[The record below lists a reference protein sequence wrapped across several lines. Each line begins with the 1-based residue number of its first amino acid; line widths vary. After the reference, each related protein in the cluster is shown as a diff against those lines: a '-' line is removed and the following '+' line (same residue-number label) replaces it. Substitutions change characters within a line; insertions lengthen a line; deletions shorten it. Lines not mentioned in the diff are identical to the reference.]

1 MTAAHPRRLP
11 RRAVGPL
18 CCLLAVLLLTP
29 PPAARAEGRIEGAV
43 LHGQDG
49 EPVADL
55 EVVLTRLAD
64 DGEAALAT
72 ARTDEDGRFAFDDV
86 DTDHELQVATTYDG
100 ATYRS
105 PAPTAADGE
114 PTPVEIAV
122 FDGTDAADE
131 VVIASWVVWVDQHHG
146 VAVQHDLQVENRGE
160 LTYLGEAPDGNGV
173 RAVIAVPLAAEAT
186 GLRFLGRFTQ
196 CCATM
201 RGTDYVHTSAL
212 PPGPAAGTL
221 RYTVATLD
229 ALTLPAALPV
239 ESFTMM
245 VPRGVTVASDELTLS
260 GEIESQGNTY
270 DVYTTDGLD
279 RGEVLEVGFR
289 GLAVRDTP
297 TWLLVAAALAAL
309 ALAGVAGGWLRRRR
323 ARAHRPARSQ
333 APADPP
339 STTTERRTP
348 AGTTL
353 SPDLLVEELALLD
366 VGFERGLLAREVY
379 EPLRAARKAELLER
393 PPREGGE
400 TWN

>member
-1 MTAAHPRRLP
+1 MTAAPPTRLP
-11 RRAVGPL
+11 RRAVAL
-18 CCLLAVLLLTP
+18 LSCALAVLLLVP
-29 PPAARAEGRIEGAV
+29 PAAARAEGRIEGAV

-64 DGEAALAT
+64 DEQAALAT
-72 ARTDEDGRFAFDDV
+72 ARTDADGHFAFDDV
-86 DTDHELQVATTYDG
+86 DTDHELQVVTTYDG

-105 PAPTAADGE
+105 PAPPAAGEDPATLEIEVFEGTAA
-114 PTPVEIAV
+114 
-122 FDGTDAADE
+122 AAD

-160 LTYLGEAPDGNGV
+160 RTYLGEAPDGNGA
-173 RAVIAVPLAAEAT
+173 RAVIAVPLAPEAT
-186 GLRFLGRFTQ
+186 ALRFLGRFTQ

-221 RYTVATLD
+221 RYTVASLD
-229 ALTLPAALPV
+229 ALTLPAGLPV

-245 VPRGVTVASDELTLS
+245 VPRGVTVVSGELTLS
-260 GEIESQGNTY
+260 GEIESRGTTY
-270 DVYTTDGLD
+270 DVYTADGLD
-279 RGEVLEVGFR
+279 RGEMLEVGFR

-297 TWLLVAAALAAL
+297 TWLLLAAAIAAL
-309 ALAGVAGGWLRRRR
+309 ALAGVAGAWVRRRR
-323 ARAHRPARSQ
+323 ARRTITSA
-333 APADPP
+333 APDRPP
-339 STTTERRTP
+339 STTDEGRAP
-348 AGTTL
+348 AGTAL

-393 PPREGGE
+393 PPRQGGE

>member
-1 MTAAHPRRLP
+1 MTATLPSRLP
-11 RRAVGPL
+11 RCAVVLL
-18 CCLLAVLLLTP
+18 CCLLAVLLLA
-29 PPAARAEGRIEGAV
+29 PPAAARAQGRLEGAV

-55 EVVLTRLAD
+55 EVVLTRLATD
-64 DGEAALAT
+64 EEATLAT
-72 ARTDEDGRFAFDDV
+72 TRTDSDGRFAFDDV
-86 DTDHELQVATTYDG
+86 DTDHELQVVTTYDG

-105 PAPTAADGE
+105 PAPPAGGVE
-114 PTPVEIAV
+114 PTTLEIEV
-122 FDGTDAADE
+122 FDGTDAADD

-160 LTYLGEAPDGNGV
+160 RTYLGEAPDGNGA
-173 RAVIAVPLAAEAT
+173 RAVIAVPLAPDAT
-186 GLRFLGRFTQ
+186 ALRFLGRFTQ

-221 RYTVATLD
+221 RYTVAALD

-245 VPRGVTVASDELTLS
+245 VPRGVTVVSGELTLS
-260 GEIESQGNTY
+260 GEIESRGTTY
-270 DVYTTDGLD
+270 DVYTADGLD

-297 TWLLVAAALAAL
+297 AWLLAAAAGAAL
-309 ALAGVAGGWLRRRR
+309 ALAGVAGVWARRRR
-323 ARAHRPARSQ
+323 GQRATSSD
-333 APADPP
+333 APADAPP
-339 STTTERRTP
+339 TTAEGRAP
-348 AGTTL
+348 AGTAL

>member
-1 MTAAHPRRLP
+1 MTATLPSRLP
-11 RRAVGPL
+11 RCAVVLL
-18 CCLLAVLLLTP
+18 CCLLAVLLLA
-29 PPAARAEGRIEGAV
+29 PPAAARAQGRLEGAV

-55 EVVLTRLAD
+55 EVVLTRLATD
-64 DGEAALAT
+64 EEATLAT
-72 ARTDEDGRFAFDDV
+72 TRTDSDGRFAFDDV
-86 DTDHELQVATTYDG
+86 DTDHELQVVTTYDG

-105 PAPTAADGE
+105 PAPPAGGVE
-114 PTPVEIAV
+114 PTTLEIEV
-122 FDGTDAADE
+122 FDGTDAADD

-160 LTYLGEAPDGNGV
+160 RTYLGEAPDGNGA
-173 RAVIAVPLAAEAT
+173 RAVIAVPLAPDAT
-186 GLRFLGRFTQ
+186 ALRFLGRFTQ

-221 RYTVATLD
+221 RYTVAALD

-245 VPRGVTVASDELTLS
+245 VPRGVTVVSGELTLS
-260 GEIESQGNTY
+260 GEIESRGTTY
-270 DVYTTDGLD
+270 DVYTADGLD

-297 TWLLVAAALAAL
+297 AWLLAAAAGAAL
-309 ALAGVAGGWLRRRR
+309 ALAGVAGVWVRRRR
-323 ARAHRPARSQ
+323 GQRATSSD
-333 APADPP
+333 APADAPP
-339 STTTERRTP
+339 TTAEGRAP
-348 AGTTL
+348 AGTAL

>member
-1 MTAAHPRRLP
+1 MTATLPSRLP
-11 RRAVGPL
+11 RCAVVLL
-18 CCLLAVLLLTP
+18 CCLLAVLLLA
-29 PPAARAEGRIEGAV
+29 PPAAARAQGRLEGAV

-55 EVVLTRLAD
+55 EVVLTRLATD
-64 DGEAALAT
+64 EEATLAT
-72 ARTDEDGRFAFDDV
+72 TRTDSDGRFAFDDV
-86 DTDHELQVATTYDG
+86 DTDHELQVVTTYDG

-105 PAPTAADGE
+105 PAPPAGGVE
-114 PTPVEIAV
+114 PTTLEIEV
-122 FDGTDAADE
+122 FDGTDAADD

-160 LTYLGEAPDGNGV
+160 RTYLGEAPDGNGA
-173 RAVIAVPLAAEAT
+173 RAVIAVPLAPEAT
-186 GLRFLGRFTQ
+186 ALRFLGRFTQ

-221 RYTVATLD
+221 RYTVAALD

-245 VPRGVTVASDELTLS
+245 VPRGVTVVSGELTLS
-260 GEIESQGNTY
+260 GEIESRGTTY
-270 DVYTTDGLD
+270 DVYTADGLD

-297 TWLLVAAALAAL
+297 AWLLAAAAGAAL
-309 ALAGVAGGWLRRRR
+309 ALAGVAGVWVRRRR
-323 ARAHRPARSQ
+323 GQRATSSD
-333 APADPP
+333 APADAPP
-339 STTTERRTP
+339 TTAEGRAP
-348 AGTTL
+348 AGTAL